1 MIVKSNHTIFPKKYF
16 IQESKQVIIKVNPI
30 SPYLQ
35 KNQKNLN
42 GKYFGP
48 KIYENYIKV
57 IPEWIGK
64 LSSLEFLSAYNNE
77 ISVVPKSIGKLKNLK
92 SLELCTNQHFPV

>member
-42 GKYFGP
+42 FLNNLLNQ
-48 KIYENYIKV
+48 IF
-57 IPEWIGK
+57 IPFMA
-64 LSSLEFLSAYNNE
+64 LSYLYS
-77 ISVVPKSIGKLKNLK
+77 
-92 SLELCTNQHFPV
+92 